1 MAKAKISAAPADQTS
16 LERLKALDTLSDL
29 QSQLKEARQLC
40 THAARADMLAKWLLV
55 KLQDDAVARAAPE
68 SWSLLDLIVRISP
81 PERLAALLGTSD
93 LIRTITKT
101 MNESTEGTRV
111 IWEVDNC
118 LSSLFSL
125 SEGPRSAAV
134 KARLSTSAEK
144 AAQLLGAWVG
154 AMLTVEFHL
163 KWPDRLD
170 LCVDQVVRVWNLR
183 KHDPHENEHFASLC
197 LVPATALLGQL
208 SSDGD
213 STRTKRKRKVQ
224 GALQADARSCL
235 EALLAKHVFLPSRSA
250 FFASSSQKQSKSQ
263 SAANFIPLPQRLST
277 IEDTIASDKLQPLS
291 VSLLLDIA
299 LRSAPTQN
307 SRQRLKERPWIEN
320 IFPALL
326 ACLARVE
333 GPSKQG
339 ALTAMLKVLQVHGAS
354 LSRETLLQLAT
365 NQAISDRDEQSTN
378 WEVLAQMILL
388 DPTAFARVEKDG
400 KHLDAAR
407 LFDLIA
413 KAEEPKHGNLDL
425 IRESVVIPIMLAFAK
440 NRGLPAFIDL
450 WHTQLRKTDS
460 LSTVWLQL
468 RESFAKLVEEHLSLN
483 YIVDWI
489 TRLRQSTEATASVAD
504 VSDMDQGLL
513 SANCTIVSAMLCGL
527 QSAAYRDAVYSEL
540 DQLIEPLYSLHTSNI
555 DKISYIWF
563 LLRHVLEL
571 WFPTWASRQSNR
583 ATVVKRAE
591 DIYNTTLQATAEK
604 HLEHYATGAALSG
617 VTLSKTRDICEYVAV
632 ASHLLKAYDPRFMD
646 ACKSVA
652 AKANHDSMLAYLL
665 RADSETSKNA
675 DIKRPSGHNMS
686 HSSVPESLRSFS
698 TLVDECTESTDQ
710 SIPMTVINSATKHL
724 EGDLAP
730 TEYSCILANI
740 SRYCQGAKPRAQMD
754 MLHGLLDSNGT
765 LSHSTIVLAKAVVS
779 SLRRVD
785 FADRS
790 PADGANSPQ
799 SLMSSLL
806 AIAGQSKSLTLVRG
820 SLDCVALALRSK
832 PFLTNQCVVE
842 TVMTT
847 LKTLAR
853 RQDTHLRVLYLDIS
867 STFTALLQHHLSR
880 LRDRMHLM
888 VELIQ
893 SLISCLFCRL
903 PASDGTSKH
912 LTARHARLLARNLQL
927 LCSPPRLTR
936 TWNHIS
942 DLVDEA
948 RKAQAHVGQ
957 YMQYVLHHY
966 CVEVLGGTP
975 GEDVREALM
984 PGLYAMVEAMEVS
997 NEDAIKVLGA
1007 AMNNSERAVLRSV
1020 YDDYKSF
1027 AKWRGG

>member
-1 MAKAKISAAPADQTS
+1 MARAETSAAPADQTS
-16 LERLKALDTLSDL
+16 LERLKALDTLPDL
-29 QSQLKEARQLC
+29 PSQLKEARQLC
-40 THAARADMLAKWLLV
+40 THSARADMLAKWLLM

-68 SWSLLDLIVRISP
+68 SWSLLDLIIRISP

-93 LIRTITKT
+93 LIRTIIKT
-101 MNESTEGTRV
+101 MSESTEGTGV

-125 SEGPRSAAV
+125 AEGPRSAAV

-144 AAQLLGAWVG
+144 AAQLLGAWFG
-154 AMLTVEFHL
+154 AMVAVEFHL
-163 KWPDRLD
+163 KWPEKLD
-170 LCVDQVVRVWNLR
+170 SCVDQVVRVWNLR

-208 SSDGD
+208 SSHGD

-224 GALQADARSCL
+224 GALKADARSGL

-250 FFASSSQKQSKSQ
+250 VFASSSQKQSKSQ
-263 SAANFIPLPQRLST
+263 SAANFIPLTQRLGT

-320 IFPALL
+320 IFSALL

-333 GPSKQG
+333 VPSKQG
-339 ALTAMLKVLQVHGAS
+339 ALTAMFKVLQVHGAS
-354 LSRETLLQLAT
+354 LSRDTLLQLAT
-365 NQAISDRDEQSTN
+365 EQAIPDENKQSTN
-378 WEVLAQMILL
+378 WELLAQMILV
-388 DPTAFARVEKDG
+388 DPTAFARLEKSG

-407 LFDLIA
+407 LFDLVA
-413 KAEEPKHGNLDL
+413 KAGESGHGNHDL
-425 IRESVVIPIMLAFAK
+425 IRNSVVIPIVLAFAN
-440 NRGLPAFIDL
+440 NRSLPAFIDL
-450 WHTQLRKTDS
+450 WHTQLRRTEVLD
-460 LSTVWLQL
+460 TVWSQL
-468 RESFAKLVEEHLSLN
+468 RDSFAKLVEEHISVD

-489 TRLRQSTEATASVAD
+489 TRFRQSTEAAMSSAD
-504 VSDMDQGLL
+504 ANDLDQGLL
-513 SANCTIVSAMLCGL
+513 SANCTLVSVMLCGL
-527 QSAAYRDAVYSEL
+527 RSAEYRDAVYSEL
-540 DQLIEPLYSLHTSNI
+540 DQLIKQLYSPHSSYLNKTS
-555 DKISYIWF
+555 DIWF

-571 WFPTWASRQSNR
+571 WFPTWASRQSDR
-583 ATVVKRAE
+583 ATIVKRAE
-591 DIYNTTLQATAEK
+591 DIYNTTMQATAEK
-604 HLEHYATGAALSG
+604 HLQHYATEAPLSG
-617 VTLSKTRDICEYVAV
+617 LTLSKTRDICQYVAV
-632 ASHLLKAYDPRFMD
+632 ASHLLKAYDPRLMD
-646 ACKSVA
+646 ACESVA

-665 RADSETSKNA
+665 RADSETSTKA

-698 TLVDECTESTDQ
+698 TLVDESTESTDQ
-710 SIPMTVINSATKHL
+710 SIPMTVINSATEHL

-730 TEYSCILANI
+730 TEYSCLLANF
-740 SRYCQGAKPRAQMD
+740 SRYCQGAKQRAQMD
-754 MLHGLLDSNGT
+754 MLHSVLDSNGI

-779 SLRRVD
+779 SLRREDFVD
-785 FADRS
+785 SS
-790 PADGANSPQ
+790 PTDGANSPQ

-832 PFLTNQCVVE
+832 PFLTNQYVVE
-842 TVMTT
+842 TVMGT
-847 LKTLAR
+847 LKTLAGR
-853 RQDTHLRVLYLDIS
+853 HDSPLRALYLDICG
-867 STFTALLQHHLSR
+867 TFTALLQHHRSR
-880 LRDRMHLM
+880 LRDRMNLM

-893 SLISCLFCRL
+893 SLISCLFHRL
-903 PASDGTSKH
+903 PPSNGTSKR

-927 LCSPPRLTR
+927 LCDPPRLTR
-936 TWNHIS
+936 TRNHTS

-966 CVEVLGGTP
+966 CVELLGGTP
-975 GEDVREALM
+975 GEGVREALM
-984 PGLYAMVEAMEVS
+984 PGLYAIVEAMEVS